1 MFIKHRF
8 ASPFQCLLPILM
20 LVLALGACAKVQ
32 PEPFAKFSASVQE
45 LRSGTDNAAS
55 LIGTWSEARTVEVL
69 ASLEPKAA
77 LEKTGQM
84 KLLPAPPDTPGTVQ
98 PATVTSETEPL
109 YVKIDRFRRG
119 LYEFNTALVEYG
131 KAMQALASPDLVSA
145 EAFDTMRTD
154 LNSNLKQA
162 AGAFGVQTVELS
174 SGSFKVD
181 GFALFSTIGIETMR
195 NIFEQRRKDTL
206 IDLIHNQQ
214 QAMDAVSKLGIEG
227 ISILRTNLRN
237 EYNNVYSIVENEAAG
252 YTSKRITSSS
262 VNKETRKKA
271 AERLVAMNKAYSNEI
286 QVLDALNIAY
296 EKLPKAH
303 AELAVNL
310 QKPGSPLDAISAI
323 YNEAKRIYT
332 AYEALRKQNEGS
344 SK

>member
-8 ASPFQCLLPILM
+8 VSPFPCLLPILM
-20 LVLALGACAKVQ
+20 LVLALAGCAKVQ

-55 LIGTWSEARTVEVL
+55 LIGTWSEVRTVEEL

-84 KLLPAPPDTPGTVQ
+84 KLMPPPQAGPGTFD

-109 YVKIDRFRRG
+109 FFKIERFRRG
-119 LYEFNTALVEYG
+119 LYEFNSALVEYG

-145 EAFDTMRTD
+145 EAFDAMRTE
-154 LNSNLKQA
+154 LNGNLKKA
-162 AGAFGVQTVELS
+162 AKAFGVEQVSLG

-181 GFALFSTIGIETMR
+181 GFALFSTISIETMR
-195 NIFEQRRKDTL
+195 NTFEQRRKDML
-206 IDLIHNQQ
+206 IDLIHKQQ
-214 QAMDAVSKLGIEG
+214 QTMEAVSKLGLEG
-227 ISILRTNLRN
+227 INILWSNLRN
-237 EYNNVYSIVENEAAG
+237 EYNRMYSLVEYEAAG
-252 YTSKRITSSS
+252 YTSRRIISSS
-262 VNKETRKKA
+262 VNKKTRKEA

-286 QVLDALNIAY
+286 RVLDALHIAY
-296 EKLPKAH
+296 DKLPKAH

-310 QKPGSPLDAISAI
+310 QKPGSPLDAISDI
-323 YNEAKRIYT
+323 YNEAKRLYT